1 MNHHQAR
8 AWLKIVVTPVF
19 CLFAYKS
26 LWVKVILMEKAA
38 KVLEKICNRINHKI
52 KNNGVTNTFKEHKY
66 FQQNPVCQSL
76 TSIYYRMVSFG
87 EKIRLIPNLSHACTL
102 VYAIKYI
109 CY

>member
-1 MNHHQAR
+1 MNHMQAK

-26 LWVKVILMEKAA
+26 LWVKVILMEKDA

-52 KNNGVTNTFKEHKY
+52 KNNGVTKTFKEHKY
-66 FQQNPVCQSL
+66 FQQNL

-87 EKIRLIPNLSHACTL
+87 T
-102 VYAIKYI
+102 
-109 CY
+109 

>member
-38 KVLEKICNRINHKI
+38 KVLEKIFNRINHKI

-66 FQQNPVCQSL
+66 FQQNPRLSE
-76 TSIYYRMVSFG
+76 FG
-87 EKIRLIPNLSHACTL
+87 LNLL
-102 VYAIKYI
+102 
-109 CY
+109 